1 MLRIA
6 IAYLVLSR
14 RLDILK
20 SSLFA
25 FVSVRSEGIDLEFRH
40 GSYQKRALRGIL
52 PPIQSCKWF
61 TLSRD
66 MSNESQKFC
75 FFQLAHFPGY
85 LFFFPV
91 NNGDWIYNGCPRA
104 QKRGLEFYVWKG
116 LIFLTT
122 KKNMIKFQFS
132 VFLPRVS

>member
-1 MLRIA
+1 MRGKKWAKNRRDQTVAKHSTYMCIVYDGMLRIA
-6 IAYLVLSR
+6 VAYLVLSR

-52 PPIQSCKWF
+52 PPIQSCKRF

-66 MSNESQKFC
+66 MSIESQKFC
-75 FFQLAHFPGY
+75 FFQLAHFPG
-85 LFFFPV
+85 
-91 NNGDWIYNGCPRA
+91 
-104 QKRGLEFYVWKG
+104 
-116 LIFLTT
+116 
-122 KKNMIKFQFS
+122 
-132 VFLPRVS
+132 